1 VIPAAIPGVVHI
13 VPAASG
19 NSFSMAFLSHYN
31 DRMKYSDT
39 GKGGGGVAVTLAVAL
54 PMLPVLYVL
63 SIGPVSWLINNRT
76 IPVDG
81 PLATGLSL
89 FYAPFRLVLENCPP
103 LEQFTVWYLAFF
115 R

>member
-1 VIPAAIPGVVHI
+1 
-13 VPAASG
+13 
-19 NSFSMAFLSHYN
+19 
-31 DRMKYSDT
+31 MKYSDT
-39 GKGGGGVAVTLAVAL
+39 DQGGRGVAVTLAVAL

-81 PLATGLSL
+81 PVATGLSW